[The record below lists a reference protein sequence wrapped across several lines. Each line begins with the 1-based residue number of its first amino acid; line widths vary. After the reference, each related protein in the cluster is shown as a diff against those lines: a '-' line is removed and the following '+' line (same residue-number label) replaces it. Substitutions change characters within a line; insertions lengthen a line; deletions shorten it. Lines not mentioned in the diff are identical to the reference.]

1 MLKENGELTTNKRG
15 DKEPVW
21 FWGPFGTIMSIIFLP
36 VFIIAFTIYL
46 AQWMCY
52 NINLPRPV
60 CYILALISG
69 PLFMP
74 FFLLSFLIKAMTG

>member
-1 MLKENGELTTNKRG
+1 MSKKGEKSKLTKNKRG
-15 DKEPVW
+15 DSEPVW
-21 FWGPFGTIMSIIFLP
+21 FFGTIMSVIFLP
-36 VFIIAFTIYL
+36 VYIIAFTIYL